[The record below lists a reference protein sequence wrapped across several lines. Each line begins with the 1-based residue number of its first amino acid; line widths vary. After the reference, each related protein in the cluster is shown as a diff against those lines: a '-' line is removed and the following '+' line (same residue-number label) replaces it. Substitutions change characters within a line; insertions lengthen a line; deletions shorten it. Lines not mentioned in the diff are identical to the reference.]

1 MLRLFPPRAAAYS
14 SEVNA
19 SGASNTGGYAF
30 WSVLPVSS
38 DALVKVVH
46 PYVYVDT
53 EKGGRPFVNFGAT
66 DLCTSDESYNRC
78 MVDALRSGCRALA
91 TLQDVV
97 AFLARI
103 FDVDVYEEGRDAY
116 QIFVS
121 IMRMANVTAEI
132 EYGSSGGLIFKLLIV
147 FGKIVATP
155 RDLIGCA
162 TEAATRAMVVN
173 SNSPTM
179 VYSGFF
185 TKHMKKVTLP
195 VKENPK
201 TGQLGLDLVVGE
213 HKDDLG
219 QPSLFEG
226 IGDSESLVKK
236 VLGALPG
243 NCRIIVALD
252 NTFVFNAR
260 EIKRVVKEKLNAGVT
275 SIAFVFAK
283 SSAYMGVYMD
293 YHNRVPTEKIN
304 ELEFASL

>member
-1 MLRLFPPRAAAYS
+1 MPLPETNLVRQHREEGEP
-14 SEVNA
+14 EVERRDE
-19 SGASNTGGYAF
+19 SDGCL
-30 WSVLPVSS
+30 LPVGPKRT
-38 DALVKVVH
+38 DAFLYTV
-46 PYVYVDT
+46 
-53 EKGGRPFVNFGAT
+53 RFFQ
-66 DLCTSDESYNRC
+66 
-78 MVDALRSGCRALA
+78 RALWPHYA
-91 TLQDVV
+91 GGDGDTL
-97 AFLARI
+97 
-103 FDVDVYEEGRDAY
+103 DVDVYEEGRDAY

-162 TEAATRAMVVN
+162 SEAAKRAMVVN
-173 SNSPTM
+173 SNSPTL

-185 TKHMKKVTLP
+185 TKHMKKVTFR

-213 HKDDLG
+213 LKGDLG

-226 IGDSESLVKK
+226 IGNSESLVKK